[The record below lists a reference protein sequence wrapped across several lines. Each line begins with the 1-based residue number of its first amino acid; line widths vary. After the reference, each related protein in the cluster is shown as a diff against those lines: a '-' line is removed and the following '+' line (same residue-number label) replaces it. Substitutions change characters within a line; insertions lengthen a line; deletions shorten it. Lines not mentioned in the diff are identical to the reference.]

1 MKKTIT
7 LLTLLLLISTA
18 CKQEVKKPKSSLDQ
32 LQLDKKELI
41 SKMDSLTA
49 KLKKIEISIH
59 DLDTI
64 KKLQKVTVF
73 KIKDTVFN
81 HYIALQGMVASD
93 KNVKLRPEVGGLI
106 TRIFVKEGQQ
116 VRAGQTLIQLD
127 ASVLTDK
134 VNELNTQLSLATT
147 TYDRQARLWNQKIG
161 TEMDYLG
168 AKTQKE
174 ALENSLKSL
183 YTQISKMKIKAP
195 FSGVIDEVFAKTGE
209 LSGPQMPVIRLV
221 NLNKLYVEAEVP
233 ETYLKNIKKETKVLL
248 DFTSIDKQVTAK
260 VAEIGSVINPA
271 NRSFKIKIYI
281 PKDKDIKPNL
291 LADLKINDYAK
302 NGVVLPSNLI
312 QMSQNSEQFV
322 YVINENESTK
332 TVEKRI
338 LEVGKS
344 YNNEVIILNGLK
356 TGETI
361 VDKGGKFVKDGDEVL
376 VSISK

>member
-18 CKQEVKKPKSSLDQ
+18 CKQEVKKPKSSLEQ

-41 SKMDSLTA
+41 SKMDSLSA

-233 ETYLKNIKKETKVLL
+233 ETYLKNIKKGTKVLL
-248 DFTSIDKQVTAK
+248 DFTSIDKQITAK
-260 VAEIGSVINPA
+260 VAEIGNVINPA

-356 TGETI
+356 TGEII
-361 VDKGGKFVKDGDEVL
+361 VDKGGKFVKDGDEVF

>member
-18 CKQEVKKPKSSLDQ
+18 CKQEVKKPKSSLEQ

-41 SKMDSLTA
+41 SKMDSLSA

-73 KIKDTVFN
+73 EIKDTVFN

-233 ETYLKNIKKETKVLL
+233 ETYLKNIKKGTKVLL
-248 DFTSIDKQVTAK
+248 DFTSIDKQITAK
-260 VAEIGSVINPA
+260 VAEIGNVINPA

-356 TGETI
+356 TGEII

>member
-18 CKQEVKKPKSSLDQ
+18 CKQEVKKPKSSLEQ

-127 ASVLTDK
+127 ASLLTDK

-356 TGETI
+356 TGEII

>member
-18 CKQEVKKPKSSLDQ
+18 CKQEVKKPKSSLEQ

-41 SKMDSLTA
+41 SKMDSLSA

-127 ASVLTDK
+127 ASLLTDK

-322 YVINENESTK
+322 YVINENESSK